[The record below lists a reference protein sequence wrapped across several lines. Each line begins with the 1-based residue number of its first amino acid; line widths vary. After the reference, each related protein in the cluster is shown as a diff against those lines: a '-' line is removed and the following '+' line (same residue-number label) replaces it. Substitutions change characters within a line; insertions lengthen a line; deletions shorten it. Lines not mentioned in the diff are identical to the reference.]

1 MRHQFSAMDRRR
13 SELVNSIINEWEKAS
28 LNYRIGRIAEASGRD
43 DSHLALFMYG
53 GKMLLQIIPPFRPV
67 FWRLIYL
74 PISHST
80 NGLLQ
85 RKNDGKIHDDGW
97 EIYWKFCFFASTSIE
112 SRALLSKR
120 FPRKRFDGT
129 TSEKR
134 TNRARESFP
143 GKVVHAQFQIWSRAL
158 HWIMKLQLLSRS
170 YFEILS
176 YRTSHFFQS
185 NLSRFL
191 SLPLW
196 ACHERLPQSTSSH
209 SAFPLN
215 SIECVSLSPLTR
227 ARAF

>member
-43 DSHLALFMYG
+43 DSYLALFMYG

-97 EIYWKFCFFASTSIE
+97 EIYWKFCFFAPTSLE
-112 SRALLSKR
+112 SGVLLSKR
-120 FPRKRFDGT
+120 FFEEKVWRRNLAKADESSEREFSRK
-129 TSEKR
+129 
-134 TNRARESFP
+134 N
-143 GKVVHAQFQIWSRAL
+143 VHAQLQIWLIWCWNLSLRYQ
-158 HWIMKLQLLSRS
+158 KLYLDILLS
-170 YFEILS
+170 
-176 YRTSHFFQS
+176 
-185 NLSRFL
+185 NL
-191 SLPLW
+191 
-196 ACHERLPQSTSSH
+196 A
-209 SAFPLN
+209 AF
-215 SIECVSLSPLTR
+215 
-227 ARAF
+227 

>member
-13 SELVNSIINEWEKAS
+13 SELVNSIINEWERAS
-28 LNYRIGRIAEASGRD
+28 LNYRIGRIAKASGRD

-97 EIYWKFCFFASTSIE
+97 EIYWKFCFFAPTSPV
-112 SRALLSKR
+112 SGALLSKR
-120 FPRKRFDGT
+120 F
-129 TSEKR
+129 SEKKVWR
-134 TNRARESFP
+134 RNPAKADESSEREFSR
-143 GKVVHAQFQIWSRAL
+143 KIVHAQLQFRLIWCWNFSFCY
-158 HWIMKLQLLSRS
+158 LLSNVAIFVLKS
-170 YFEILS
+170 VTTLITSALSVSWETSAKHILS
-176 YRTSHFFQS
+176 HS
-185 NLSRFL
+185 L
-191 SLPLW
+191 SLEFHRTRIAKPTH
-196 ACHERLPQSTSSH
+196 A
-209 SAFPLN
+209 
-215 SIECVSLSPLTR
+215 R